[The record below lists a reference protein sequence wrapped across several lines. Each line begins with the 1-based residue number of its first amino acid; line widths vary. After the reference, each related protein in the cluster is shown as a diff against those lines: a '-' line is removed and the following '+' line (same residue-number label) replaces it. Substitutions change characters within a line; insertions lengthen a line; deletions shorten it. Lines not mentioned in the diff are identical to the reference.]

1 MEVKK
6 TMLMFLGM
14 VLVPIVACSTLWA
27 GELLVIANSGV
38 SDEAVTRTTVSDIY
52 LGKKTKWGNGEAI
65 RVVMLKGGST
75 HERFVQEVV
84 GTSPVKLKNYWKKV
98 VFTGTGTPPEDHQNR
113 DGYGGP
119 RCQYQRRYRLC
130 GLCHIPWRRQ
140 GCWCQISNQ

>member
-98 VFTGTGTPPEDHQNR
+98 VFTGTGTPPKIIKTETDMVAR
-113 DGYGGP
+113 VASTSGAIGYVDSATSHGGVKVAGV
-119 RCQYQRRYRLC
+119 R
-130 GLCHIPWRRQ
+130 
-140 GCWCQISNQ
+140 